1 MRVFVTGGAGF
12 VGSHYVRRLLDER
25 SCGPRATQVT
35 VYDALTYAGDPANLE
50 GALDDPRCRFVRGDL
65 LDAGLLDRELPGHD
79 VVVNFAAETSVDRSI
94 VGATDV
100 VRTNVLGVQVLL
112 EACLRVGTPRVVHVG
127 TDEVYGSIAQG
138 SWTEDAP
145 LLPNSPYAAAKAGAE
160 LLVRAYAVTHGLNVS
175 STRCSNNYGPR
186 QHPEKVVP
194 RFVTRLLSGLS
205 VPLYGDGAHV
215 RDWLHVDDHCRAVQ
229 LVADRGAPGESYNVG
244 GGSEL
249 SNRELTRAL
258 LDLVGAG
265 WDRVEH
271 VADRTGHD
279 LRYSVDTSRIAALG
293 WQPERP
299 FADGL
304 ADTVRW
310 YRDHEAWWRPRLPEL
325 AQLQGSAPR

>member
-12 VGSHYVRRLLDER
+12 IGSHYVGRLLAGAFPAFAGAE
-25 SCGPRATQVT
+25 VT
-35 VYDALTYAGDPANLE
+35 VYDALTYAGDLANLE

-65 LDAGLLDRELPGHD
+65 VDAALLDRELPGHD

-94 VGATDV
+94 AGATDV

-112 EACLRVGTPRVVHVG
+112 EACVRADIPRVVHIG

-160 LLVRAYAVTHGLNVS
+160 LLVRAYAVTHGLHVS
-175 STRCSNNYGPR
+175 TTRCSNNYGPR
-186 QHPEKVVP
+186 QHPEKVIP

-205 VPLYGDGAHV
+205 VPLYGDGSHV
-215 RDWLHVDDHCRAVQ
+215 RDWLHVEDHCRAVQ
-229 LVADRGAPGESYNVG
+229 LVVERGAAGESYNVG
-244 GGSEL
+244 GGQQL
-249 SNRELTRAL
+249 SNRALTAAL
-258 LDLVGAG
+258 LELCDAG

-271 VADRTGHD
+271 VADRKGHD
-279 LRYSVDTSRIAALG
+279 RRYAVDSTRITALG
-293 WQPERP
+293 WRPEHA
-299 FADGL
+299 FAEGL

-310 YRDHEAWWRPRLPEL
+310 YREHEDWWRPRAPDL
-325 AQLQGSAPR
+325 AAAGAQR